1 MRPVTFSFVVCV
13 ALTMA
18 VAVPDGAAQSTSGAG
33 LPSDLGVV
41 DFPTSGPPDAQVH
54 FLRGAA
60 MLHSFGLED
69 AALEFRQAQ
78 ALAPDFA
85 MAHWGEAMSY
95 NHPLQR
101 FREWDLPRQA
111 LERLGPT
118 REARVAKAPTEREKG
133 FVRAVDALFF
143 GAGEETDRR
152 VAYADEMER
161 LAAAYPD
168 DHEVQAFYALALL
181 ATSSDY
187 GYEPYRTNVKAG
199 AIALQV
205 FDENP
210 DHPGAAHYIIH
221 AFDDPIHAAIAL
233 PAATRFAAIAP
244 GVVHALHMPSHIFI
258 QLGMWDDVSSSNA
271 ASYAAALEM
280 FERQDTYESDTQRY
294 FNARNLTH
302 ALDWGQYGDLQRG
315 DYAKAWQ
322 AVENGEMVIANTEAP
337 IAMQRA
343 ASTRPRYV
351 IETEQW
357 QVIEVSPHAAAG
369 DTWRTASAPC
379 GPEIWRRAP
388 RRPRRWPR
396 WTVPSR
402 RSRITRSRRSCTP
415 RGATRTPRRPRWRR
429 RSSGRSRGARR
440 VGRRPRS
447 SRRTSCMARSCSSWV
462 DPRKPSNSS
471 SARCG
476 ARRTGRSRSAGS
488 PAPPWPPAIRAP
500 RARSTRSSW
509 RSGAGRRTRRPSRK
523 RGSS

>member
-1 MRPVTFSFVVCV
+1 MRTVTFVVVCV
-13 ALTMA
+13 ALTVA
-18 VAVPDGAAQSTSGAG
+18 VAVPDVAAQATSSAA
-33 LPSDLGVV
+33 LPSDLGVI
-41 DFPTSGPPDAQVH
+41 DFPTSGPADAQVH
-54 FLRGAA
+54 FVRGAA

-85 MAHWGEAMSY
+85 MAYWGEAMSY

-101 FREWDLPRQA
+101 FQEWDLPRQA

-118 REARVAKAPTEREKG
+118 REARLAKAPTEREKG

-143 GAGEETDRR
+143 GTGEETDRR

-168 DHEVQAFYALALL
+168 DQEVQAFYALALL

-199 AIALQV
+199 AIALRV
-205 FDENP
+205 FDDNP

-258 QLGMWDDVSSSNA
+258 QLGMWDDVSSSNG

-337 IAMQRA
+337 DGRWRSYSYEELTGRDKTSLDISWLKDNSLTDLDNLPEPDELAGEIIENHL
-343 ASTRPRYV
+343 RP
-351 IETEQW
+351 
-357 QVIEVSPHAAAG
+357 
-369 DTWRTASAPC
+369 
-379 GPEIWRRAP
+379 PEI
-388 RRPRRWPR
+388 
-396 WTVPSR
+396 
-402 RSRITRSRRSCTP
+402 
-415 RGATRTPRRPRWRR
+415 
-429 RSSGRSRGARR
+429 
-440 VGRRPRS
+440 
-447 SRRTSCMARSCSSWV
+447 
-462 DPRKPSNSS
+462 
-471 SARCG
+471 
-476 ARRTGRSRSAGS
+476 TGD
-488 PAPPWPPAIRAP
+488 
-500 RARSTRSSW
+500 
-509 RSGAGRRTRRPSRK
+509 
-523 RGSS
+523 